1 MKGLAIL
8 GSTGS
13 IGTNTLEVV
22 KANPKLFNIHALTC
36 YSKIDELIKQ
46 IDLFNPKKVV
56 VCDPAVYDDIKN
68 ILMRSETQVLYGE
81 EGLLEVVSDP
91 EVQLVVNALVGFS
104 GLRPTL
110 EAIKHYKDIAIA
122 NKETIVVAGE
132 LVLKQAKK
140 NNVSVIPI
148 DSEHNALLLLLRRYK
163 KEEIRKVIL
172 TASGG
177 PFRTMTQKELLSV
190 TLDQALNHPTWKMGK
205 KITIDSSTL
214 MNKGF
219 EVIEAHHLF
228 GFDYQDI
235 EVVIHK
241 ESIIHSMIETID
253 GEIYAQMGPADMK
266 FPIQNAL
273 TYPEIH
279 GNSYPKMKLWEIGS
293 LSFDQPDYDRFP
305 LLKTAY
311 RAGKEGGTLPA
322 VLNASN
328 EEAVYAFLDSKI
340 GYMDIHS
347 VIDQCLD
354 AHQKVDSPEIKE
366 IYQADHWARDFS
378 KDMIVSLS

>member
-1 MKGLAIL
+1 MKSLAIL

-22 KANPKLFNIHALTC
+22 KAHPELFNIHALAC
-36 YSKIDELIKQ
+36 YSKINELIKQ
-46 IDLFNPKKVV
+46 IDLFKPEKVV
-56 VCDPAVYDDIKN
+56 VYDPAAYDDIKN

-110 EAIKHYKDIAIA
+110 EAIKHHKDIAIA

-132 LVLKQAKK
+132 LVLKQAKE
-140 NNVSVIPI
+140 NDVHVIPI
-148 DSEHNALLLLLRRYK
+148 DSEHNALLLLLRQYQ

-177 PFRTMTQKELLSV
+177 PFRSMTQKELHKV
-190 TLDQALNHPTWKMGK
+190 TLAQALNHPTWKMGK

-228 GFDYQDI
+228 GLDYQDI
-235 EVVIHK
+235 EVIIHK

-253 GEIYAQMGPADMK
+253 GEIYAQMGPA
-266 FPIQNAL
+266 
-273 TYPEIH
+273 
-279 GNSYPKMKLWEIGS
+279 
-293 LSFDQPDYDRFP
+293 
-305 LLKTAY
+305 
-311 RAGKEGGTLPA
+311 
-322 VLNASN
+322 
-328 EEAVYAFLDSKI
+328 
-340 GYMDIHS
+340 
-347 VIDQCLD
+347 
-354 AHQKVDSPEIKE
+354 
-366 IYQADHWARDFS
+366 
-378 KDMIVSLS
+378 